1 MKIKNAIE
9 RINSRMDQAEEKIS
23 ELEERKFEIIWSEEN
38 KEKSMTHNE
47 ESLRDVWDTIKRN
60 NL

>member
-1 MKIKNAIE
+1 MNEKNSIE
-9 RINSRMDQAEEKIS
+9 RINSRMDQAEEKNG

-38 KEKSMTHNE
+38 KEKSMKHNE

>member
-1 MKIKNAIE
+1 MQQRESI
-9 RINSRMDQAEEKIS
+9 AEWTKQKKKTG
-23 ELEERKFEIIWSEEN
+23 ELEKRKFEIIWSEEN
-38 KEKSMTHNE
+38 KEKSMKHNE

>member
-1 MKIKNAIE
+1 MKNAIE
-9 RINSRMDQAEEKIS
+9 RINSRMNQAEEKIG

-38 KEKSMTHNE
+38 NEKSMKHNE